1 MPLIRMETSVK
12 ISEEKKSELVL
23 ALSKIAAEGTGKPE
37 MYVMALISEVAVSM
51 AGKTGPAAFLDVR
64 SIGSINSR
72 VNNKISKDVA
82 ALLQTSLGIPGDRVY
97 ISFNDVQGANWGWN
111 GSTFG

>member
-1 MPLIRMETSVK
+1 MDTSVK
-12 ISEEKKSELVL
+12 MTEEKKSELVL

-37 MYVMALISEVAVSM
+37 MYVMAIISEAVVSM
-51 AGKTGPAAFLDVR
+51 AGKTGPAAFLDIR

-72 VNNKISKDVA
+72 VNRKISQDVTL
-82 ALLQTSLGIPGDRVY
+82 LLQSALGIPSDRVY
-97 ISFNDVQGANWGWN
+97 LSFNDVDGANWGWN